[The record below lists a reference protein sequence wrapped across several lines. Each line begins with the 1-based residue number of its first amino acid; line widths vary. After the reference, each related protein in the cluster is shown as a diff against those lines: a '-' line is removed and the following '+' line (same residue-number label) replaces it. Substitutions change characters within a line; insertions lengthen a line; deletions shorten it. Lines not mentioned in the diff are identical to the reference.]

1 MFIPDLYFC
10 NDRSVRQNRNYT
22 KIMEEHQLFLCL
34 GGNLGNQ
41 DEIFSETLS
50 MIGDTIGECL
60 LISPSYESPPWGFS
74 SRSQFRNQVVMTAT
88 VLPPH
93 EVLKKIR
100 IIEKHFGRRRK
111 AGQYLSRKM
120 DIDILFYGD
129 LVIATPELTIPHPLL
144 AERRFVLLPLAD
156 IAPDFV
162 HPVNGRTVSELLEA
176 CMDHSAVSRIPE

>member
-74 SRSQFRNQVVMTAT
+74 SRSQFRNQVVITAT
-88 VLPPH
+88 VLPPN
-93 EVLKKIR
+93 EVLKK
-100 IIEKHFGRRRK
+100 
-111 AGQYLSRKM
+111 
-120 DIDILFYGD
+120 
-129 LVIATPELTIPHPLL
+129 
-144 AERRFVLLPLAD
+144 
-156 IAPDFV
+156 
-162 HPVNGRTVSELLEA
+162 SE
-176 CMDHSAVSRIPE
+176 S